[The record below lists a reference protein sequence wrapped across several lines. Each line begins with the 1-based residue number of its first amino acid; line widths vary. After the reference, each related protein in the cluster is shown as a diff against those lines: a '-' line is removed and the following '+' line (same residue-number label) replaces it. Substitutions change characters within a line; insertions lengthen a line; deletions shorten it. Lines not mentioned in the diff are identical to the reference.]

1 MGPRGD
7 DDQAWERD
15 DHDATGGVLVSR
27 VIYIGNF
34 VPEHSTENH
43 VLQALQANGHHVM
56 ALQEDDVDSWRYVA
70 SRVHSSVIAT
80 NDHPEVVMW
89 TRTKSLSD
97 QIDDG
102 LKRAVLHACYLARVP
117 TVGYHLD
124 RWWGL
129 ARESEILA
137 GDPFFQVAALVTADG
152 GHDKEWA
159 DAGVNHLWMPPGVSE
174 FECVPGTFDEAYASD
189 IAFVGSWQGGYHH
202 EWPHRDQLVGWL
214 MATYGDRCRFWP
226 QQGQPAVRGPA
237 LRDLYASVKVV
248 VGDSCLVPNRD
259 GSPVARYWSDR
270 VPETLG
276 RGGVLVHPWVEGMP
290 FIGGAHLF
298 YWQLGDWDTL
308 RSLIDY
314 AVEMSDESRALI
326 RETARQRIL
335 NGDTYTV
342 GMRELWD
349 HLGL

>member
-1 MGPRGD
+1 M
-7 DDQAWERD
+7 
-15 DHDATGGVLVSR
+15 SR

-34 VPEHSTENH
+34 GPEHSTETH
-43 VLQALQANGHHVM
+43 VRQALEANGHEV
-56 ALQEDDVDSWRYVA
+56 AAVQE
-70 SRVHSSVIAT
+70 
-80 NDHPEVVMW
+80 NDELAWELRWWPWNAQPDVVMW

-97 QIDDG
+97 QIPHHT
-102 LKRAVLHACYLARVP
+102 KIAVLDYCRRSGIP

-129 ARESEILA
+129 PRETDILA
-137 GDPFFQVAALVTADG
+137 GDPFFRVSTLVTADG

-174 FECVPGTFDEAYASD
+174 FECVPGTFEEAYASD
-189 IAFVGSWQGGYHH
+189 VAFVGSWQGGYHP
-202 EWPHRDQLVGWL
+202 EWAHRDQLVGWL

-226 QQGQPAVRGPA
+226 QPGQPAMRGAP
-237 LRDLYASVKVV
+237 LRDLYASVKVL

-276 RGGVLVHPWVEGMP
+276 RGGVLIHPWVDGMN
-290 FIGGAHLF
+290 FIGGVHLF
-298 YWQLGDWDTL
+298 YWELGDWEAL
-308 RSLIDY
+308 RSLIDF
-314 AVEMSDESRALI
+314 AVDMSDEARAMF
-326 RETARQRIL
+326 RDGARRRIL
-335 NGDTYTV
+335 NGDTYTIR
-342 GMRELWD
+342 MRQLWD